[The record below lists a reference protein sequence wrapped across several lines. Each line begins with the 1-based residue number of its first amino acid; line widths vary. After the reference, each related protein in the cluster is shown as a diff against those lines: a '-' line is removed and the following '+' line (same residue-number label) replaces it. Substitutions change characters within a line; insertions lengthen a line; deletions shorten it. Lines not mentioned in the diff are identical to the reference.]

1 MINGRRKKKKQKTK
15 WFAKQVHI
23 HFLDFSLIIA
33 FFVQHIVMQQC
44 EKLRGVSG
52 FGATNTLYIVHF
64 HPPGLMPILNLHK
77 KRPEWKIV
85 NEKKKVKISLQLF
98 C

>member
-52 FGATNTLYIVHF
+52 FGATNTLYSTFSSTRFDAHF
-64 HPPGLMPILNLHK
+64 EFAQK
-77 KRPEWKIV
+77 KA
-85 NEKKKVKISLQLF
+85 
-98 C
+98 